1 MNINLKIPTS
11 YSRCSLAE
19 LRAIADVM
27 ADCAARADIYHPFNM
42 QEVRQAVFFRLTGI
56 EVLEPVNPRVPVEE
70 QYYKCRLRP
79 YSLEEEE
86 RYHGLL
92 ARWRRTKAWIR
103 TNILGYDDT
112 FSLYLWQIN
121 FWLNPS
127 VSMPEHE
134 ESQESP
140 AANNPK
146 SPTPTKNTSL
156 IALLSQH
163 ADKVGNV
170 SMPDADDQEDDDL
183 PPLPELPQHPGVLDW
198 LDPSSKDHLMIFPFE
213 SVRRHRKTFKAPAP
227 LMDGFSW
234 KRYRFAQDFMSNY
247 IDMQNACLR
256 LQRNPATPPKE
267 LKKAIRQL
275 DLSKALF
282 LANIFNARIA
292 YIDEQ
297 TGQRREDFHYQS
309 NQAYDNSKFFR
320 NFPDRDWQLI
330 TLWWQGMMY
339 YLAVTYPK
347 VFKKQKMSQAP
358 TNPLELYTRTTATM
372 EKYIGIPARDVDRE
386 PYTVILQQIS
396 DIIQQN
402 EETERIS
409 KEAKRKSH
417 KKKH

>member
-1 MNINLKIPTS
+1 
-11 YSRCSLAE
+11 
-19 LRAIADVM
+19 
-27 ADCAARADIYHPFNM
+27 
-42 QEVRQAVFFRLTGI
+42 
-56 EVLEPVNPRVPVEE
+56 
-70 QYYKCRLRP
+70 
-79 YSLEEEE
+79 
-86 RYHGLL
+86 
-92 ARWRRTKAWIR
+92 
-103 TNILGYDDT
+103 
-112 FSLYLWQIN
+112 
-121 FWLNPS
+121 
-127 VSMPEHE
+127 
-134 ESQESP
+134 
-140 AANNPK
+140 
-146 SPTPTKNTSL
+146 
-156 IALLSQH
+156 
-163 ADKVGNV
+163 
-170 SMPDADDQEDDDL
+170 
-183 PPLPELPQHPGVLDW
+183 
-198 LDPSSKDHLMIFPFE
+198 
-213 SVRRHRKTFKAPAP
+213 
-227 LMDGFSW
+227 
-234 KRYRFAQDFMSNY
+234 MSNY

-409 KEAKRKSH
+409 KEAKRKTH